1 MLEVIGIY
9 QRLSEGIILIG
20 AKRRADA
27 CAADKVESKAR
38 LRGGKERSVEMGA
51 WRREE
56 GEGGLK
62 GRSGQK
68 ERGEDRKKVPLQA
81 LFDL

>member
-51 WRREE
+51 WRWERGEGRKERGAERKEWIE
-56 GEGGLK
+56 GEG
-62 GRSGQK
+62 
-68 ERGEDRKKVPLQA
+68 
-81 LFDL
+81 